1 MPLPIVQTGNPVLRT
16 PARELT
22 RAEILSRELQEL
34 IEQMRETMRA
44 APGVGLAAPQIG
56 QGLQLVVIEDPPELQ
71 TNLSQELLAERQRQ
85 PVPFHVLINPKLTV
99 LPPAESVEFFEGC
112 LSVSGFA
119 ALTPRSLHVEVHAL
133 NQKGE
138 EFSCKATGWY
148 ARILQHECDHLQGVL
163 YIDRMHSRSFST
175 MANKEH
181 YWELPSNL
189 VRERLGF

>member
-1 MPLPIVQTGNPVLRT
+1 
-16 PARELT
+16 
-22 RAEILSRELQEL
+22 
-34 IEQMRETMRA
+34 
-44 APGVGLAAPQIG
+44 
-56 QGLQLVVIEDPPELQ
+56 
-71 TNLSQELLAERQRQ
+71 
-85 PVPFHVLINPKLTV
+85 
-99 LPPAESVEFFEGC
+99 
-112 LSVSGFA
+112 
-119 ALTPRSLHVEVHAL
+119 VHAL